1 MKIHYNSNK
10 KLIKV
15 LKLQRYTNLEHKFQ
29 NKKSK
34 QKSKSKIK
42 KKKTFFT
49 EIRPVKHAHF
59 ENI

>member
-15 LKLQRYTNLEHKFQ
+15 LKLQRYTNLDIKFQ

-42 KKKTFFT
+42 KKTFFP